1 MGVMKQ
7 WERKSGVRFTAH
19 VDLGGSATLF
29 RKDGAK
35 LGSYLVQ
42 DLTSRGALLTG
53 DGDVTRAGRVHVML
67 ALPSQP
73 EPMMLWGH
81 VDRVAPG
88 GLGLVGVE
96 LRFAGLSAD
105 QEDAIEDAIL
115 EEWSRLRS

>member
-53 DGDVTRAGRVHVML
+53 DGGVNRD
-67 ALPSQP
+67 PSRCRR
-73 EPMMLWGH
+73 LY
-81 VDRVAPG
+81 VDRMHF
-88 GLGLVGVE
+88 VGC
-96 LRFAGLSAD
+96 RFGSSYCRCNSCCSIDHNTSCFCVPAV
-105 QEDAIEDAIL
+105 
-115 EEWSRLRS
+115 